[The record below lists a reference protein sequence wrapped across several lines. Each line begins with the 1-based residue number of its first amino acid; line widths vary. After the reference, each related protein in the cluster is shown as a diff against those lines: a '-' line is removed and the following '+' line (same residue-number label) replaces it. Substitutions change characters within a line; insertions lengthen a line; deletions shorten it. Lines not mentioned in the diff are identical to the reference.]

1 MKTTKEQLI
10 SQLKAIGIDKGMS
23 LMVHSSLKSIGP
35 VEGGPDTIIDA
46 LQEVIGPDGTLM
58 MSTVSGNV
66 NPGQPVFHVDY
77 TPSTVGHLS
86 NVFRKRKGAI
96 RSLHPVH
103 SIVAMGPKAKFF
115 TEGHLE
121 ANTPWSTD
129 SPYGKMMRNGVKI
142 LALGVDYK
150 SNTCLHALEIE
161 ARVPGLHTEKTS
173 TLYVFDTNDQLHTI
187 EHHWHAPKKDYYIN
201 MESVVAAAGG
211 LVYGQIG
218 TSISR
223 LTDAEKLRE
232 VMLPIFQ
239 ETPELAIK
247 RLSDSTYI
255 WE

>member
-1 MKTTKEQLI
+1 MNKEQLI
-10 SQLKAIGIDKGMS
+10 SQLKGIGITEGTD
-23 LMVHSSLKSIGP
+23 LHVHSSLKSIGP

-46 LQEVIGPDGTLM
+46 LQEVIGPEGTLM

-66 NPGQPVFHVDY
+66 NPEQPVFHVDH
-77 TPSTVGHLS
+77 TPSTVGYLS

-96 RSLHPVH
+96 RSMHPVH
-103 SIVAMGPKAKFF
+103 SIVAMGPKAEFF

-121 ANTPWSTD
+121 ANTPWSPD

-142 LALGVDYK
+142 LFLGVNFEC
-150 SNTCLHALEIE
+150 NTCMHALEIE

-173 TLYVFDTNDQLHTI
+173 TLYVFDSDNSMRTI
-187 EHHWHAPKKDYYIN
+187 EHHWHAPKKDYFIN
-201 MESVVAAAGG
+201 MESIVAEKGG
-211 LVYGQIG
+211 LTYGQIG

-223 LTDAEKLRE
+223 LLDAETLRE
-232 VMLPIFQ
+232 VVLPILK
-239 ETPELAIK
+239 ETPDLAIK